1 MTIAIGMAIVIG
13 SILFGY
19 SMHGGNFA
27 VLMQVSELII
37 IGGAALGAMV
47 IGSSPQVVLQVFKD
61 VAGLLKPEKNQKVA
75 YNDLLHVLYEV
86 FYSARRDGLV
96 SIEQHVEDPA
106 SSDLFGKYP
115 SFQANHEAT
124 EFLSDT
130 LKVLLAGT
138 VEEHHLS
145 EILDTDLEVHHETAM
160 KVPVVLQRTGDA
172 LPAFGIV
179 AAVLGVI
186 ITMGH
191 IGGSPEEIGE
201 KIAAALVGTLLGVFL
216 AYAVVNP
223 LASAVENRVQQAHAY
238 LRVIRTALLS
248 FARGDSPA
256 TSVEFARRSIEAT
269 DRPSFSEVEDLIRG
283 GAQ

>member
-1 MTIAIGMAIVIG
+1 MTIAIGMAIVFG
-13 SILFGY
+13 SISIGY
-19 SMHGGNFA
+19 WMHGGNFA

-37 IGGAALGAMV
+37 IGGAAIGALV
-47 IGSSPQVVLQVFKD
+47 IGSSPRD
-61 VAGLLKPEKNQKVA
+61 VKNIVIELIELVKPGGDGRVA
-75 YNDLLHVLYEV
+75 YNELLHVLYEV

-96 SIEQHVEDPA
+96 SIEPHVEDPA
-106 SSDLFGKYP
+106 SSDLFKQYP
-115 SFQANHEAT
+115 TFQNNHEAT
-124 EFLSDT
+124 EFLADT

-138 VEEHHLS
+138 VEEHHLT
-145 EILDTDLEVHHETAM
+145 EILDTDLEVRHEASM
-160 KVPVVLQRTGDA
+160 RVPHILQLSGDA

-223 LASAVENRVQQAHAY
+223 LAAAVTNRVNEAHAY
-238 LRVIRTALLS
+238 LRVLRTALLS

-256 TSVEFARRSIEAT
+256 TSVEFARRSIEGE
-269 DRPSFSEVEDLIRG
+269 DRPSFAEVEDLIRG
-283 GAQ
+283 GT

>member
-1 MTIAIGMAIVIG
+1 MAIAIGMVIVIG
-13 SILFGY
+13 SILLGY
-19 SMHGGNFA
+19 TMHGGHLA
-27 VLMQVSELII
+27 VLWQVSEFII

-47 IGSSPQVVLQVFKD
+47 IGTSPDVVKRVFAD
-61 VAGLLKPEKNQKVA
+61 TLGLLKPTGNREQA
-75 YNDLLHVLYEV
+75 YTDLLHVLYEV

-96 SIEQHVEDPA
+96 AIEEHVEDPSK
-106 SSDLFGKYP
+106 SSLFKQYP
-115 SFQANHEAT
+115 SFQKNHEAT
-124 EFLSDT
+124 EFFSDT

-138 VEEHHLS
+138 VEEHHLM

-160 KVPVVLQRTGDA
+160 QVPHALQKSGDA

-186 ITMGH
+186 ITMGY
-191 IGGSPEEIGE
+191 IGGTPEEIGK

-216 AYAVVNP
+216 AYAIVNP
-223 LASAVENRVQQAHAY
+223 LASALENKIHTEHSY

-269 DRPSFSEVEDLIRG
+269 DRPSFSEVEALIRG
-283 GAQ
+283 GGS

>member
-1 MTIAIGMAIVIG
+1 MTITIGMAIVIG
-13 SILFGY
+13 SILLGY
-19 SMHGGNFA
+19 TMHGGHFA

-47 IGSSPQVVLQVFKD
+47 IGSHPKVVMRIFTEIL
-61 VAGLLKPEKNQKVA
+61 ALLKPGGNHREA
-75 YNDLLHVLYEV
+75 YNELLHVLYEV

-96 SIEQHVEDPA
+96 SIEPHVEDPET
-106 SSDLFGKYP
+106 SELFKKYP
-115 SFQANHEAT
+115 SFQKNHEAT

-145 EILDTDLEVHHETAM
+145 EILDTDLEVHHEAAM
-160 KVPVVLQRTGDA
+160 KVPQALQRTGDA

-223 LASAVENRVQQAHAY
+223 IASAIENRINDAHAY
-238 LRVIRTALLS
+238 LRVLRTALLS

-256 TSVEFARRSIEAT
+256 TSVEFARRSIEGA
-269 DRPSFSEVEDLIRG
+269 DRPTFAEVEDLIRG
-283 GAQ
+283 GAK